1 MPLISCPECSSEVS
15 DTALKCTKCGVQLR
29 KPKRGLFGK
38 FAKWGFIGFNILM
51 VLWLV
56 IGVGS
61 ASKEMD
67 NLSGAELV
75 GAEIGTGIGV
85 MLIFII
91 WVVGNIILF
100 PMVLL
105 SRPRT

>member
-15 DTALKCTKCGVQLR
+15 DTALKCAKCGVQLR

-38 FAKWGFIGFNILM
+38 LAKWGFIGFNILQA
-51 VLWLV
+51 LWLV
-56 IGVGS
+56 TGVGS
-61 ASKEMD
+61 ASEEMN

-85 MLIFII
+85 MLIYII

-105 SRPRT
+105 SRPRV